1 MKIAILD
8 DYQDVVKTLDC
19 FKLLDKF
26 DVQIITKTFKNIHQ
40 LSYEIDDCEALVL
53 IRERT
58 KITSELLSLLPKLK
72 IISQTGRIGSH
83 IDLEAC
89 KLKNIKVMEGL
100 GSPIAPAELCWTLIM
115 NASRNITLYNRLL
128 LDNKWQNSGS
138 LGIGRNLNGLTLGI
152 WGYGKIGKQIA
163 QFGKVFNMNI
173 IIWGSKES
181 RHNAKTDGFLVAE
194 SKEEFF
200 KDSDILTLHLK
211 LNNITKQCVK
221 KEDLELMKEDSLFVN
236 ISRAELV
243 EEKALYNEL
252 SSNPTKRAA
261 LDVYENEPITKET
274 EPLLNLIN
282 VLSTPHLGFVEKNS
296 YELYFEIAFKNI
308 LKL

>member
-26 DVQIITKTFKNIHQ
+26 DVKIITKIFENIHE

-72 IISQTGRIGSH
+72 IISQTGRIGNH

-89 KLKNIKVMEGL
+89 KFKNIKVMEGV
-100 GSPIAPAELCWTLIM
+100 GSPIAPAELCWALIM
-115 NASRNITLYNRLL
+115 NASRNITDYSRLL
-128 LDNKWQNSGS
+128 SDNKWQNSGS
-138 LGIGRNLNGLTLGI
+138 LGIGRTLNGLTLGI

-163 QFGKVFNMNI
+163 QFGKIFNMNI

-181 RHNAKTDGFLVAE
+181 RHNAKTDGFLVSK
-194 SKEEFF
+194 SKEDFF

-211 LNNITKQCVK
+211 LSDITKRCVK
-221 KEDLELMKEDSLFVN
+221 KEDLELMKKDSLFVN

-243 EEKALYNEL
+243 EENALYNEL
-252 SSNPTKRAA
+252 SLNPTKRAA

-274 EPLLNLIN
+274 EPLLNLTN

-296 YELYFEIAFKNI
+296 YELYFKIAFKNI